1 MIYGFD
7 MKLENWV
14 LKTGSSVTPIQYVL
28 VSFQKR
34 LLPEVCSLE
43 LLNSGI
49 FRQGYIVYY
58 WGVRFLY
65 CLTKLVK
72 HNLSINEGVS
82 PIEAR
87 NIEGFQCNF

>member
-28 VSFQKR
+28 ISFQKTFAS
-34 LLPEVCSLE
+34 LSLFCSLE
-43 LLNSGI
+43 LLNSGF

-58 WGVRFLY
+58 F
-65 CLTKLVK
+65 CT
-72 HNLSINEGVS
+72 
-82 PIEAR
+82 A
-87 NIEGFQCNF
+87 

>member
-28 VSFQKR
+28 ISFQKTFAS
-34 LLPEVCSLE
+34 LSSLE
-43 LLNSGI
+43 LLNSGF

-58 WGVRFLY
+58 L
-65 CLTKLVK
+65 CT
-72 HNLSINEGVS
+72 
-82 PIEAR
+82 A
-87 NIEGFQCNF
+87 